1 MKDNNQDFVFQLS
14 REELDLMVN
23 NVNLTFEEDIEL
35 DELSLQ
41 IK

>member
-1 MKDNNQDFVFQLS
+1 MFQLS